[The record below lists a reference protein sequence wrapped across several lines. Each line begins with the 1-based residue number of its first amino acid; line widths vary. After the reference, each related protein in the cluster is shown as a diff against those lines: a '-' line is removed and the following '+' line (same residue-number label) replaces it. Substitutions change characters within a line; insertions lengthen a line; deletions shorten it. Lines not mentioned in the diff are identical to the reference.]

1 MESAGA
7 KTINF
12 KGQSHPVCW
21 EVTKITANSP
31 FVPTFGV
38 FDSEVTMT
46 DANIKR
52 IIHEVD
58 I

>member
-7 KTINF
+7 KNYQILGTESSSF
-12 KGQSHPVCW
+12 L
-21 EVTKITANSP
+21 EVVKPTVNLP

-46 DANIKR
+46 DANLR
-52 IIHEVD
+52 RQIHD
-58 I
+58 IDI